1 MSEKRCTVI
10 VWGEPQEVIVRKVS
24 KSRWVATG
32 EYIGEAKQTKD
43 ATESAALKRWR
54 EWAEYK
60 GNDGLDRDLVDCAHY
75 LLRLTSS
82 HGPNVLQQIDV
93 CIEEYLIRSRKP
105 TEARARLAAA
115 FETLL
120 SAIRTNHVIEYA
132 RKKLTSEPST

>member
-24 KSRWVATG
+24 KSHLVASG
-32 EYIGEAKQTKD
+32 EYISEAKQTKD
-43 ATESAALKRWR
+43 ATESAAVKRWR

-93 CIEEYLIRSRKP
+93 CINEYLVRSRRP
-105 TEARARLAAA
+105 TEARAKLAAA
-115 FETLL
+115 FETLI
-120 SAIRTNHVIEYA
+120 SATRANDVNEYV
-132 RKKLTSEPST
+132 RKKL